1 MIGGDL
7 LRQITRSAYAN
18 MIPLAANLELIHQCN
33 ERCKHCYIDF
43 TAKPPLPANFWF
55 RCLDELVAL
64 ETLILTISGGE
75 PLLHP
80 DFADIYKYAHTKG
93 FSIRLFSNLLKLDE
107 GVVALLD
114 QYKPFNVQTSLYGH
128 NADLHDKIT
137 NVKGSFAKT
146 VAATKRLLAMGIPVI
161 MKTTWMQPNID
172 SMDEIERFVYELGA
186 VFQGSLRIMA
196 ARNGDDG
203 NTDLRLTPTQM
214 ARLFANRNTIPKAW
228 SYETKSHT
236 KTPAYMGLDEEGVA
250 KSNFDY
256 PCGAAVINM
265 RIAPDGKVY
274 PCVQFNRAGGD
285 ATRQSLGEIWRTS
298 SWFQEIRGLRQSQ
311 AKECGAC
318 SLKEDCFRCPAD
330 AYAETGD
337 PLGCSIE
344 AKAIVKSYL
353 LARST
358 SATEMGE

>member
-1 MIGGDL
+1 MIGGNL
-7 LRQITRSAYAN
+7 LRQITQKAYAN
-18 MIPLAANLELIHQCN
+18 QIPLAVNLELIFQCN

-43 TAKPPLPANFWF
+43 TPKPPLAANFWF

-80 DFADIYKYAHTKG
+80 DFADIYKYAHEKG
-93 FSIRLFSNLLKLDE
+93 FSIRLFSNLLNLNDDI
-107 GVVALLD
+107 VALLD
-114 QYKPFNVQTSLYGH
+114 LHKPFNVQTSLYGH
-128 NADLHDKIT
+128 TAELHDEIT

-146 VAATKRLLAMGIPVI
+146 VAATKRLLAMGIPVL

-172 SMDEIERFVYELGA
+172 SMDEIERFVFELGA
-186 VFQGSLRIMA
+186 IFQGSLRIMA
-196 ARNGDDG
+196 ARSGDAG
-203 NTDLRLTPTQM
+203 NTNLRLTPTQLV
-214 ARLFANRNTIPKAW
+214 RCFANQNTIPKAW
-228 SYETKSHT
+228 SQETKSQP
-236 KTPAYMGLDEEGVA
+236 KMPASMGLDEEGVG

-256 PCGAAVINM
+256 PCGAAIINM

-285 ATRQSLGEIWRTS
+285 ATRQNLGEIWRTS
-298 SWFQEIRGLRQSQ
+298 SWFQELRGLRQSQ
-311 AKECGAC
+311 AQECGAC

-330 AYAETGD
+330 AYTETGD

-344 AKAIVKSYL
+344 AKAIVESYL
-353 LARST
+353 LASST
-358 SATEMGE
+358 SVKKMGE